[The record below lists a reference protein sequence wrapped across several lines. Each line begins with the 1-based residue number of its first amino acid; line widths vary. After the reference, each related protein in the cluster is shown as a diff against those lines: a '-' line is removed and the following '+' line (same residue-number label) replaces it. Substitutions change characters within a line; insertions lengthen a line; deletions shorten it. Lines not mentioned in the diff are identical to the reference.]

1 MVRPLNI
8 IGPGRVGRTLG
19 LLLQRAQQCVVQ
31 DVLSAEIA
39 TAEAALAVIG
49 AGHAVRTMGELRPAD
64 LWLLTPPDAA
74 IAPVAAALAATGRV
88 RPGDI
93 VIHCSGAQP
102 STILAPLAVI
112 GARVAS
118 VHPMKSF
125 ADPAVAADTFA
136 GTYCAAEGD
145 AAALQVLNPLF
156 EQLGAHVVVIDPA
169 AKTLYHAASVL
180 VCNGLTALME
190 AGLRTYESAGL
201 ERAIAQPMMEP
212 LVRETLDN
220 VFRLGTARALTGP
233 VARGDAV
240 VLERQLAALTAFDGR
255 IAGAYRALN
264 RLALELARQQG
275 GVSPEKLATVADVL
289 KNINKIKYLQNN
301 IGVPLV
307 VTACYNAPMTEDLR
321 SRMPTAT
328 TRAAPLVD
336 PLADPLADPPA
347 AIRNQVLRGI
357 ALNREPGYHFAGNF
371 LDLSYDHVGTDG
383 TALSL
388 DVAPYCA
395 EADGQLNVS
404 AMAILADLVMA
415 AAVRAGLA
423 SHVRLATVTMNL
435 QLTGAPRSGRLTGRG
450 TMHGFV
456 QGATGRQGASAV
468 EIRNA
473 AGLVCT
479 GSGTFMVLKPPKGV
493 ELHPVPLRRRGEN
506 PTPEIPGSR
515 LRPDEKKIL
524 VAADAALASARTHG
538 GAFIRHFWGVQ
549 ARHAAGSAQST
560 VKNGPHIGN
569 RVGHVQGGILL
580 GLAAEN
586 AMAALTPHWA
596 LTGISAWYISPGE
609 GRALKIRSK
618 IVHHGR
624 LVAVVRTQVT
634 GKGADR
640 RSRKVL
646 EVMTTHAYRAE

>member
-1 MVRPLNI
+1 M
-8 IGPGRVGRTLG
+8 
-19 LLLQRAQQCVVQ
+19 
-31 DVLSAEIA
+31 
-39 TAEAALAVIG
+39 AVI
-49 AGHAVRTMGELRPAD
+49 
-64 LWLLTPPDAA
+64 
-74 IAPVAAALAATGRV
+74 
-88 RPGDI
+88 
-93 VIHCSGAQP
+93 
-102 STILAPLAVI
+102 
-112 GARVAS
+112 
-118 VHPMKSF
+118 
-125 ADPAVAADTFA
+125 
-136 GTYCAAEGD
+136 
-145 AAALQVLNPLF
+145 
-156 EQLGAHVVVIDPA
+156 
-169 AKTLYHAASVL
+169 
-180 VCNGLTALME
+180 
-190 AGLRTYESAGL
+190 
-201 ERAIAQPMMEP
+201 
-212 LVRETLDN
+212 
-220 VFRLGTARALTGP
+220 
-233 VARGDAV
+233 
-240 VLERQLAALTAFDGR
+240 
-255 IAGAYRALN
+255 
-264 RLALELARQQG
+264 
-275 GVSPEKLATVADVL
+275 
-289 KNINKIKYLQNN
+289 
-301 IGVPLV
+301 
-307 VTACYNAPMTEDLR
+307 ACYNALMTEDLH
-321 SRMPTAT
+321 SMMPTAT

-336 PLADPLADPPA
+336 PLADPLA

-388 DVAPYCA
+388 DVEPHCA

-404 AMAILADLVMA
+404 GLAILADLVMA

-423 SHVRLATVTMNL
+423 PHVRLATVTMNL

-473 AGLVCT
+473 EDLVCT

-506 PTPEIPGSR
+506 PTPEIPGGR

-524 VAADAALASARTHG
+524 VAADAALASVRTHG

-549 ARHAAGSAQST
+549 ARHAAGSAPQGGLLRGAQST

-586 AMAALTPHWA
+586 AMAALTSHWA

-609 GRALKIRSK
+609 GRALKIRSRV
-618 IVHHGR
+618 VHHGR

-634 GKGADR
+634 GRGTDQ